1 MIDDDKMYSM
11 YEPKSE
17 RDNKLAG
24 FLFLVAVVGGAIG
37 IVRLIVYFL
46 AESGAGT
53 T

>member
-1 MIDDDKMYSM
+1 MLDEDKMYSM

-37 IVRLIVYFL
+37 LVRLIVYFL
-46 AESGAGT
+46 AESGGAAT
-53 T
+53 

>member
-1 MIDDDKMYSM
+1 MLDDDKFYSM

-24 FLFLVAVVGGAIG
+24 FLFLVAIVGGAIG
-37 IVRLIVYFL
+37 IVRLVVYFL
-46 AESGAGT
+46 SDSGT